1 MHIAIITDSIEWG
14 PVSVGNYTM
23 NLVENLVEI
32 AKEDMEFVLIHRQ
45 KDNNPIYKKTEELIF
60 PSPIERVSH
69 SFFPLKVLSF
79 ARRQFSEFFYNYKLQ
94 LKILNAG
101 IDVVHIPHLAGA
113 TAPPIGFY
121 NKKVKLIVT
130 LHGVAPLVVP
140 PELYYNGRALLPRT
154 LTYIQVL
161 KCIHIRHQ
169 FYLNFLLLY
178 CYTNIDVCLNKHQ
191 Y

>member
-1 MHIAIITDSIEWG
+1 MRIGIITDSIEWG

-113 TAPPIGFY
+113 TAPP
-121 NKKVKLIVT
+121 
-130 LHGVAPLVVP
+130 LHVPGQAIPTTAATDRVCRFHPRAVRPSPANQAPT
-140 PELYYNGRALLPRT
+140 E
-154 LTYIQVL
+154 
-161 KCIHIRHQ
+161 
-169 FYLNFLLLY
+169 F
-178 CYTNIDVCLNKHQ
+178 D
-191 Y
+191 